1 MDDMSMMMRKLVNGL
16 VVQYSL
22 AKSLLSHVPHRID
35 GQGYD
40 EQSSSDQECCIQETC
55 SCGFECFVELDNG
68 FSIMVLGSS
77 RTVIVIIP
85 KPLLDQDSFIW
96 TQGCRIGIE
105 FEIQSSLTGALRND
119 NHTSTI
125 G

>member
-1 MDDMSMMMRKLVNGL
+1 MMMRKLVNGL

-77 RTVIVIIP
+77 RTVIVIILIMMIT
-85 KPLLDQDSFIW
+85 KPLLDQDCCARHYSP
-96 TQGCRIGIE
+96 R
-105 FEIQSSLTGALRND
+105 
-119 NHTSTI
+119 
-125 G
+125 